1 MTTTTGPRGPAKS
14 EVLEEL
20 EEPMLLLPSLVN
32 SGLAGNDRA
41 KYFLTLLQSARAQAD
56 AATVRPGDAGSS
68 LREERLAAGVGDP
81 RLDEVVAGTTRL
93 GDGSYA
99 IPHSELVHRELVA
112 AIREMLVPLAKAG
125 TREDPDEDR
134 LDTLVATSPDIGGDV
149 VPGDYIDRITSGR
162 PDDGDSLH
170 LLVMDAHRALNRLQA
185 QIATASLDGAVV
197 Y

>member
-1 MTTTTGPRGPAKS
+1 M
-14 EVLEEL
+14 
-20 EEPMLLLPSLVN
+20 
-32 SGLAGNDRA
+32 
-41 KYFLTLLQSARAQAD
+41 
-56 AATVRPGDAGSS
+56 RPGDAGSS
-68 LREERLAAGVGDP
+68 LREERLTAGVGDP

-125 TREDPDEDR
+125 TREDPR
-134 LDTLVATSPDIGGDV
+134 RGSTGHFGGDV
-149 VPGDYIDRITSGR
+149 ARHRGRRGAWRLYDRITSGR